1 MRSYSQFNLRLVR
14 RHEQWMVVQRYS
26 PATKSTYR
34 QTLRLF
40 LDFLKKKSAVDVT
53 NLDVRRFMLDLSEN
67 GVSMISARRHLQ
79 CLRRFYDFLNLGGLV
94 NYVAPRLVKLRRI
107 PAKTPPYLSEQE
119 VCRMIAAAAT
129 PREKALIE
137 FFYATGCRLSEV
149 CGLRIGNVNLRG
161 LTARVTGKFG
171 KPRVVLLTPSAADA
185 LRRYV
190 GIRDSGC

>member
-1 MRSYSQFNLRLVR
+1 
-14 RHEQWMVVQRYS
+14 MVVQRYS

-40 LDFLKKKSAVDVT
+40 LEFLKKKSAVDVT
-53 NLDVRRFMLDLSEN
+53 HLDVRRFMLDLSEN
-67 GVSMISARRHLQ
+67 DVSMISARRHLQ

-149 CGLRIGNVNLRG
+149 KSFASIDSNGTLPCLILIEQSRTDRFSRG
-161 LTARVTGKFG
+161 
-171 KPRVVLLTPSAADA
+171 SI
-185 LRRYV
+185 V
-190 GIRDSGC
+190 GSTD